1 MQRFSHKEQNG
12 VALSSDIDFN
22 DVFGGP
28 PRRRSSMHETRRR
41 FSENRDSSSSSS
53 SSFGSSDEI
62 SFSASSK
69 NPWLSGSSEKPVFGG
84 EEGMNQRRHSNADFF
99 NDIFGGNNDRCLSP
113 SPRKYEMKDP
123 FAPPS
128 MAEPFA
134 TSLPSRFSLLNKGID
149 LPASG
154 SPQNKVKASN
164 SLSYYATKHDHETKS
179 NSVEDSNGSKISNNG
194 DKLQRCSSLKGWV
207 TCNSRLDN
215 EFVSGDRTSANAKS
229 FRIDS
234 RNGDGER
241 VRSIKEEDRSLS
253 RPQLKTLELLLHED
267 QQGTDEL
274 NSFQNFGFGSFK
286 LLYSHYLCQSKVLI
300 SLLSTVQFFSRNNFE
315 CNDEM
320 NRYDGTKDISKKS
333 SKKLYEILDVENIN
347 MEANITVVK
356 DEMTKILHEILDDEN
371 IKKPNTTKRVSS
383 NNIEAITTRAKGSPR
398 NSWDNGKSK
407 VRGKVKE
414 FIEIFNQDAS
424 PKPENEPNHLQMNE
438 NEVKIHMPTTE
449 EKKPSSQVPIADH
462 MSKGE
467 AQMNNNGSLIDHVS
481 NGFNTVIEDPAKS
494 SEDNFS
500 IEDLTPEEKI
510 FPDFGIDPEEIKSID
525 AKIQQWSNGKQGNI
539 RSLLSTL
546 QYILWPN
553 SGWKPVPLM
562 DIIEGPA
569 VKRSYQKALLCLH
582 PDKLQQ
588 KGAASD
594 QKYIAQIVFDVL
606 QDAWAHFN
614 SMGSL

>member
-84 EEGMNQRRHSNADFF
+84 EEGINQRRHSNADFF

-267 QQGTDEL
+267 QQG
-274 NSFQNFGFGSFK
+274 
-286 LLYSHYLCQSKVLI
+286 
-300 SLLSTVQFFSRNNFE
+300 
-315 CNDEM
+315 NDEM

-333 SKKLYEILDVENIN
+333 SKKLCEILDVENIN

-510 FPDFGIDPEEIKSID
+510 FPDFGIDPDEIKSID

-606 QDAWAHFN
+606 QVI
-614 SMGSL
+614 L